1 MRLFSKVHFWKW
13 LKPQRLQQQQ
23 YRPLLRNNIKVEQQ
37 QLQHRLHQVA
47 PLDQKVETLTG
58 PSLSTSPHCLM
69 ARPWRMRYV
78 CSETGAGIDT
88 MLSPLRSLLDVAE
101 LASRSHSLLVL
112 LFFVFVV
119 LWWFFVFVCFGC
131 VWFLVVFFCLWLL
144 CL

>member
-101 LASRSHSLLVL
+101 LASQSHSLLVL
-112 LFFVFVV
+112 LFFCFGG
-119 LWWFFVFVCFGC
+119 LFVFVFCLCGFFC
-131 VWFLVVFFCLWLL
+131 LFVVCLWLL